1 MAWASTPWHFLL
13 KDGGGSGQ
21 GQTGLGQENPGAGTL
36 GETRES
42 QPRPGRGC
50 AAVVEGPYLRQASPT
65 VGPGAR
71 AVAASLGE

>member
-13 KDGGGSGQ
+13 KDGGGSSQ
-21 GQTGLGQENPGAGTL
+21 GQTRLGQENSGAGTL
-36 GETRES
+36 GETGES

-50 AAVVEGPYLRQASPT
+50 AAVVEGPCLHQASPA